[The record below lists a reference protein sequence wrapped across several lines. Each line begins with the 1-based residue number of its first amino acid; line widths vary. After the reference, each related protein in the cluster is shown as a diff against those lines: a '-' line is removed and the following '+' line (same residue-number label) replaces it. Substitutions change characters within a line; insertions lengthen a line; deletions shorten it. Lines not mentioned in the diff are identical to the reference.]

1 MSMGKI
7 KLNSMRLHSSLSI
20 KLDLMI
26 LDRDSPHGEQGK
38 IPKGLGLVC
47 GGS

>member
-1 MSMGKI
+1 MGKM
-7 KLNSMRLHSSLSI
+7 KLNSIRLHDSLSI

-26 LDRDSPHGEQGK
+26 IDRDSPHGEQEK
-38 IPKGLGLVC
+38 IPKGLDRVC